1 MKLPFRDVSAAACWV
16 LEANCEGCIGGSKL
30 LKMTLPD
37 VSDAARWGGRR
48 RGGASSLSLLVSPS
62 RLEMKQKFHDFIFA
76 LMFIDRVCAVAAF

>member
-37 VSDAARWGGRR
+37 VSDAARWGG
-48 RGGASSLSLLVSPS
+48 GASSLSLLVSPS
-62 RLEMKQKFHDFIFA
+62 RLEIKQIFHDFIFA